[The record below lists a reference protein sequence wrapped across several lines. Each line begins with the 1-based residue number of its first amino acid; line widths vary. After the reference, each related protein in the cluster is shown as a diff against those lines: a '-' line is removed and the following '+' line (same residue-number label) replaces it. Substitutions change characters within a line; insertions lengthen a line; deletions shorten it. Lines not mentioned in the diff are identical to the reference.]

1 MTVITTTTVP
11 TTPITKRF
19 AVAVFI
25 VLCSILVISGCSDKS
40 DDRQSAPATQDQD
53 TTTTPAP
60 NAQTEEQATAE
71 PEQPPATTSPETGT
85 EQEATQ
91 TAGTEPAPAVAEPAT
106 TPPAETQTT
115 AAGTADQGDMLALA
129 RKSGCLACH
138 SVDKKIVGPAWK
150 DVSKRYAGK
159 ADIRSQLIE
168 KVSKG
173 GRGNWTEVVG
183 NVAMPPYHPR
193 VSKEN
198 ISKLVDFV
206 LSLAKS

>member
-1 MTVITTTTVP
+1 
-11 TTPITKRF
+11 
-19 AVAVFI
+19 
-25 VLCSILVISGCSDKS
+25 
-40 DDRQSAPATQDQD
+40 
-53 TTTTPAP
+53 
-60 NAQTEEQATAE
+60 
-71 PEQPPATTSPETGT
+71 
-85 EQEATQ
+85 
-91 TAGTEPAPAVAEPAT
+91 
-106 TPPAETQTT
+106 
-115 AAGTADQGDMLALA
+115 
-129 RKSGCLACH
+129 
-138 SVDKKIVGPAWK
+138 VDKKIVGPAWK

-198 ISKLVDFV
+198 IGKLVDFV